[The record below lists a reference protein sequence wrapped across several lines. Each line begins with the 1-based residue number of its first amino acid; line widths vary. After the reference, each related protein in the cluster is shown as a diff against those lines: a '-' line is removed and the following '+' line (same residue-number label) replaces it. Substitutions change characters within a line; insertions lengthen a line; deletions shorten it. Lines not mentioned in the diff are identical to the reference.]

1 MPKAQ
6 FKDINGINKLFT
18 QHECGFI
25 TDIRVASG
33 RKVPGRSHENT
44 YCMIEFADENSVPR
58 ALKFAS
64 KIKPS
69 IQGTRFRIFK
79 AGTQTALIV
88 PQQKRRQ

>member
-6 FKDINGINKLFT
+6 FKDINGISKLFNA
-18 QHECGFI
+18 QECGLI
-25 TDIRVASG
+25 ADIRVASG
-33 RKVPGRSHENT
+33 RKVPGRNHENT

-64 KIKPS
+64 KCKPS
-69 IQGTRFRIFK
+69 IAGTRFRIFK
-79 AGTQTALIV
+79 AGTQTAVIV